1 MKKVTETITLNEGQR
16 KKVTLKIDEQIYEA
30 LMQTGDRAIYEA
42 YLAEEYNT
50 RCLERRASDNCTSL
64 DVILDK
70 GHDFA
75 DKTVNPVRD
84 VIRAEQKRIVASALD
99 KLTARQR
106 IVVTMH
112 LMEEM
117 SMGEIAEE
125 LGISK
130 ATVWEIY
137 HAAEKKLENFLE
149 IP

>member
-1 MKKVTETITLNEGQR
+1 MKKVTET
-16 KKVTLKIDEQIYEA
+16 VTLANGERKEVKVKIDEQIYAA
-30 LMQTGDRAIYEA
+30 LIETGDRALYEA
-42 YLAEEYNT
+42 YIAEEYNT

-84 VIRAEQKRIVASALD
+84 VIRAEQKRLIASALD

-130 ATVWEIY
+130 ATIWEIY

>member
-1 MKKVTETITLNEGQR
+1 MKKVTETITLLNGKR
-16 KKVTLKIDEQIYEA
+16 KQVTLKIDEKIFEA
-30 LMQTGDRAIYEA
+30 LMQTGNRAIYEA

-106 IVVTMH
+106 TVVTMH